1 MAEEGLRRI
10 TMKTGNKI
18 VDEISEMN
26 LNSIPEMWY
35 LNIRKGTTPN
45 AMAILMLWDFVYWYK
60 WTEVR
65 DEESGMLIGHKKKF
79 ADKDWLQRSHDQIG
93 KKFGISKKVVRENL
107 DFLEELGL
115 IKKHCKGLHTNMGVI
130 PNVLYIELCPE
141 AIKKFSFEKVELK
154 SIQSGK
160 VKVPS
165 RAKQKCPNGN
175 SKSDLQ
181 GSTNTNNSTTNST
194 AISTPSEDSS
204 LHSESSC
211 EEPNGTDE
219 KETQI
224 DTLITKNKM
233 SEQSDKADRPEEKEI
248 DMNSDSQ
255 TPPDGPAPWEKPVK
269 KSKPKVPLPDREPV
283 NDIEK
288 VFKEYMRMFDSAKQ
302 ESLVSGNYCWGAAN
316 YGARVKTVKFWLKEH
331 SADEIKQA
339 LWLAKK
345 DNFCLKTLGLSFMPI
360 LSQKVFPRLLEG
372 RVQTLN
378 SSFPQKHREA
388 FIDGK
393 RDYSDTDW

>member
-1 MAEEGLRRI
+1 
-10 TMKTGNKI
+10 MKTGNKI
-18 VDEISEMN
+18 VDKISEMN

-45 AMAILMLWDFVYWYK
+45 AMAILMLWDFIYWYK

-154 SIQSGK
+154 SVQSGK

-219 KETQI
+219 KETQT

-255 TPPDGPAPWEKPVK
+255 TPPDGPAPWEKPAK

-283 NDIEK
+283 NVEAIVLKDGREWVPDGYFLQEMIRLHPQLDVKAE
-288 VFKEYMRMFDSAKQ
+288 FMAMRGWSISNPTKRKTWGGIKRF
-302 ESLVSGNYCWGAAN
+302 VSGWLDRAQNKPRGNGNY
-316 YGARVKTVKFWLKEH
+316 
-331 SADEIKQA
+331 
-339 LWLAKK
+339 
-345 DNFCLKTLGLSFMPI
+345 
-360 LSQKVFPRLLEG
+360 
-372 RVQTLN
+372 

-388 FIDGK
+388 FVDGK
-393 RDYSDTDW
+393 RDYSNTDDW

>member
-1 MAEEGLRRI
+1 MAEEEKETNKSYFAIIPANVRYDKELPMGARLLYGEFTALSNQKGYCYASNSYFAELYDVTPQAISKWINTMANKGYIKLEYGYNKYGIKERRI
-10 TMKTGNKI
+10 YIQVT
-18 VDEISEMN
+18 V
-26 LNSIPEMWY
+26 P
-35 LNIRKGTTPN
+35 P
-45 AMAILMLWDFVYWYK
+45 
-60 WTEVR
+60 
-65 DEESGMLIGHKKKF
+65 KK
-79 ADKDWLQRSHDQIG
+79 DKDEKEEKEETKD
-93 KKFGISKKVVRENL
+93 SKKVSTQVDEGINI
-107 DFLEELGL
+107 GL
-115 IKKHCKGLHTNMGVI
+115 NGINIGLRGYQHRIKQNNTDNNKFNNT
-130 PNVLYIELCPE
+130 PN
-141 AIKKFSFEKVELK
+141 
-154 SIQSGK
+154 
-160 VKVPS
+160 
-165 RAKQKCPNGN
+165 N
-175 SKSDLQ
+175 
-181 GSTNTNNSTTNST
+181 
-194 AISTPSEDSS
+194 TPSEDSS

-211 EEPNGTDE
+211 EEPNDTDK
-219 KETQI
+219 KETQT

-255 TPPDGPAPWEKPVK
+255 TPPDGPAPWEKPAK

-302 ESLVSGNYCWGAAN
+302 EGLVSGNYCWGAAN

-372 RVQTLN
+372 RIQPIN
-378 SSFPQKHREA
+378 SGRPQKYKEA
-388 FIDGK
+388 FVDGK

>member
-1 MAEEGLRRI
+1 
-10 TMKTGNKI
+10 
-18 VDEISEMN
+18 MN

-79 ADKDWLQRSHDQIG
+79 TDKDWLQRSHDQIG

-154 SIQSGK
+154 SVQSGK
-160 VKVPS
+160 AKVPS

-204 LHSESSC
+204 LRSESSSAPHDTGERKNSEKEGGTPLANKNLNSENSC
-211 EEPNGTDE
+211 EESETDKQIQIPNE
-219 KETQI
+219 
-224 DTLITKNKM
+224 
-233 SEQSDKADRPEEKEI
+233 S
-248 DMNSDSQ
+248 NSDLSADEPCPWDAPGFMGMIKGSKYKSDGK
-255 TPPDGPAPWEKPVK
+255 TPQRRKRT
-269 KSKPKVPLPDREPV
+269 PLAEREPV
-283 NDIEK
+283 NDIERVEK
-288 VFKEYMRMFDSAKQ
+288 AYITALADAEKLSPGVTEKSYTGFRNISAQRK
-302 ESLVSGNYCWGAAN
+302 
-316 YGARVKTVKFWLKEH
+316 RIKDWLKDY
-331 SADEIKQA
+331 SAAEMAQA
-339 LWLAKK
+339 IRLAAQ
-345 DNFCLKTLGLSFMPI
+345 DNFCRNTLNMVFSSLLSDKIMT
-360 LSQKVFPRLLEG
+360 RLLNGDIRASPKKSEFSKPHEG
-372 RVQTLN
+372 
-378 SSFPQKHREA
+378 FK
-388 FIDGK
+388 DGQ
-393 RDYSDTDW
+393 RDYSNTADW

>member
-93 KKFGISKKVVRENL
+93 KKFGISKKVVRDNL

-154 SIQSGK
+154 SVQSGK

-165 RAKQKCPNGN
+165 RVKQKCPNGN

-181 GSTNTNNSTTNST
+181 GSTNTTNTTTNST

-211 EEPNGTDE
+211 EEPNDTDE
-219 KETQI
+219 KETQT

-255 TPPDGPAPWEKPVK
+255 TPPDGPAPWEKPAK
-269 KSKPKVPLPDREPV
+269 KSKPKVPLPFDVESITLKDGREWKPDGYFLQEMIRLHPQV
-283 NDIEK
+283 DVK
-288 VFKEYMRMFDSAKQ
+288 VEFMAMRGWCMSNPTKRKTWGGIKRF
-302 ESLVSGNYCWGAAN
+302 VSG
-316 YGARVKTVKFWLKEH
+316 WLDRAQNKPQGNGY
-331 SADEIKQA
+331 SNQ
-339 LWLAKK
+339 
-345 DNFCLKTLGLSFMPI
+345 
-360 LSQKVFPRLLEG
+360 
-372 RVQTLN
+372 
-378 SSFPQKHREA
+378 PQKHREA
-388 FIDGK
+388 FIDGE
-393 RDYSDTDW
+393 RDYSNTDDW

>member
-1 MAEEGLRRI
+1 MSDIKIHSFNAMIAEEIGIEGAIIFGDLYFWC
-10 TMKTGNKI
+10 TQNKLN
-18 VDEISEMN
+18 ERN
-26 LNSIPEMWY
+26 LNKCKDGKERNFTFNSVSALQKQYNYMSCSMIYKTLKTLEAKGYIIADNFNEHLYDRTKWY
-35 LNIRKGTTPN
+35 AVTEKG
-45 AMAILMLWDFVYWYK
+45 
-60 WTEVR
+60 EV
-65 DEESGMLIGHKKKF
+65 F
-79 ADKDWLQRSHDQIG
+79 
-93 KKFGISKKVVRENL
+93 
-107 DFLEELGL
+107 
-115 IKKHCKGLHTNMGVI
+115 
-130 PNVLYIELCPE
+130 Y
-141 AIKKFSFEKVELK
+141 EKY
-154 SIQSGK
+154 SGK
-160 VKVPS
+160 HKNPLYTDKEKKEVIEQEKKAAIFQNKDSIFQNEETILTEKEPI
-165 RAKQKCPNGN
+165 P
-175 SKSDLQ
+175 D
-181 GSTNTNNSTTNST
+181 TNTNSNSDTNS
-194 AISTPSEDSS
+194 SEDSS

-211 EEPNGTDE
+211 EESNDTDE
-219 KETQI
+219 KETQT

-255 TPPDGPAPWEKPVK
+255 TPPDGPAPWEKPAK

-302 ESLVSGNYCWGAAN
+302 EGLVSGNYCWGAAN

-378 SSFPQKHREA
+378 SSFHQKHREA
-388 FIDGK
+388 FIDGE
-393 RDYSDTDW
+393 RDYSNTDDW